1 MLRHLA
7 NRAGP
12 AVPVLLAAT
21 ALCASACGQNQMI
34 PAPATE
40 PSTAPLSETP
50 AEAKKTGFASRVG
63 KELFERDRAAWLAT
77 DLLRPK
83 IQPGTSRGWLTEQR
97 GAQWVV
103 SWLGATPTPASS
115 GDVEVIHRVIYDPAT
130 DRARIE
136 NTAPTPLTPI
146 QQAAYRA
153 RKLVEEALPSQK
165 PLCGT
170 YNLVV
175 MPAEAAGT
183 GRRGWLIYA
192 LVAMPQLGVYPVG
205 GFHEFLVSP
214 DGGRIVEKRALSRG
228 CLNLGGEQ
236 LPDGAS
242 LAAYTATDVISDTP
256 LPQHVFVSLQSKKP
270 LYVMTVRNRRTWR
283 VTGDHIVLVGM

>member
-7 NRAGP
+7 SSA
-12 AVPVLLAAT
+12 APVLLAAS
-21 ALCASACGQNQMI
+21 ALCVPACGPNQMI

-40 PSTAPLSETP
+40 PSTAPLKETP
-50 AEAKKTGFASRVG
+50 AEAKKTSFASRIG
-63 KELFERDRAAWLAT
+63 KQLFERDRAAWLAT

-83 IQPGTSRGWLTEQR
+83 IKPGTSRGWLTEQR
-97 GAQWVV
+97 GAEWVV
-103 SWLGATPTPASS
+103 SWLGTMPIPTTS
-115 GDVEVIHRVIYDPAT
+115 GDIQITHQVVYDPAT
-130 DRARIE
+130 DRARIK
-136 NTAPTPLTPI
+136 NTVPIALNPT
-146 QQAAYRA
+146 QQAAFRA
-153 RKLVEEALPSQK
+153 RTLVEKALPSQK

-192 LVAMPQLGVYPVG
+192 LVAMPQLGIYPVG

-214 DGGRIVEKRALSRG
+214 DGGRIIETRALSRG
-228 CLNLGGEQ
+228 CLNLGGEK
-236 LPDGAS
+236 LPEGAS

-270 LYVMTVRNRRTWR
+270 LFVMTVRNRRTWR
-283 VTGDHIVLVGM
+283 VDGDQIVLVGM